1 MFHVKHDTAP
11 PPPAA
16 AEQVFGD
23 RLGLAQRY
31 ADLLAGPGVEWG
43 LIGPR
48 EVDRLWERHILNSA
62 AVAELIGP
70 DARIV
75 DIGSGAGLPGIPVA
89 IARPDLQVTLVE
101 PMLRRTEFLDEAVAT
116 LAIPVEVLRG
126 RAEEPGV
133 RAKVGGADV
142 VTSRAVAS
150 LDKLARWS
158 MPLLRPGGQML
169 AMKGERAEDEV
180 AEAGRQLASLGAR
193 DVRVVRC
200 GVSYSSP
207 PATVV
212 IAVRGERKPARSRAS
227 RTTERRGP

>member
-31 ADLLAGPGVEWG
+31 ADLLAGPGVERG

-133 RAKVGGADV
+133 RAKVAGADV

-212 IAVRGERKPARSRAS
+212 IAVRGERKSARSRAS